1 MNKLVHCTTIIR
13 RIVGPIGGLF
23 TPYTAAEVLARRAAQ
38 MVVIMTCVS
47 ATPWSAQAPGMP
59 VALPPVWPAVELVPA
74 VALSPLDPV
83 QVSAPG
89 SLGVLGVGLVLL
101 WWVRR

>member
-1 MNKLVHCTTIIR
+1 MICETIIK
-13 RIVGPIGGLF
+13 RIIPAVSADGPWI
-23 TPYTAAEVLARRAAQ
+23 PYTAAEVIARRAAQ
-38 MVVIMTCVS
+38 TVVIMTCVS
-47 ATPWSAQAPGMP
+47 ATPWSAQAPEMP
-59 VALPPVWPAVELVPA
+59 VALPPIYAPVELVPA